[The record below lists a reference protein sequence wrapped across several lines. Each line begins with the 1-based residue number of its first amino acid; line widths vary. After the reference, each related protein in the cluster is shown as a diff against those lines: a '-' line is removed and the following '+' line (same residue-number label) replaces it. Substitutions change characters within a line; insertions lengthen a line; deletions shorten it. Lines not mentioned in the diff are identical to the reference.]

1 MFLSL
6 VIALYACSGQEKKS
20 IMLKP
25 IDKELLTNSKSK
37 NRIQKCIAAHG
48 GDLYDSAQY
57 EFQFSELVNRFL
69 IKKASTVMY

>member
-1 MFLSL
+1 MVLF
-6 VIALYACSGQEKKS
+6 ACQTEKKKQNKA
-20 IMLKP
+20 I
-25 IDKELLTNSKSK
+25 EETQEVVGSKSQTLIK
-37 NRIQKCIAAHG
+37 KCIAAHG